1 METKTTKEMTRE
13 ELEQAYIKVLRD
25 YAEVLAEKKECEKK
39 YYDKPTYVDERNKM
53 YNLRFANR
61 CLCGLLAPLITV
73 FYSVKDNWGKFSFDH
88 FGLGFVI
95 YLIAGLWILF
105 FLRGISEANF
115 DKWIGWGPVF
125 SKAIMFISLVVSCV
139 LMALAM

>member
-1 METKTTKEMTRE
+1 MEAKQISEMTRE
-13 ELEQAYIKVLRD
+13 ELEEEYFRLFRNFADI
-25 YAEVLAEKKECEKK
+25 LAEKKEYEKK

-61 CLCGLLAPLITV
+61 CLCGLLAPLIAV
-73 FYSVKDNWGKFSFDH
+73 FYSIKDNWGNFSFEH

-105 FLRGISEANF
+105 LLRGISEADF
-115 DKWIGWGPVF
+115 DKWIGWGPVL

-139 LMALAM
+139 LMALSM